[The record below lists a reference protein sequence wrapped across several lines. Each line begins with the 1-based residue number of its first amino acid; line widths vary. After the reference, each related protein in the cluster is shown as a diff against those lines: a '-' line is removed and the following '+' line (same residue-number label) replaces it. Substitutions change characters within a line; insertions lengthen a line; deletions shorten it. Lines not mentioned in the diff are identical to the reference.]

1 MARNCQC
8 GGVLRQHELTDN
20 REAWACASC
29 GRYQPIRRGPDAAP
43 PTPEPP
49 QQSADEHGQFDM
61 FG

>member
-20 REAWACASC
+20 REAWSCPSC
-29 GRYQPIRRGPDAAP
+29 GRYQPMRRGQEEEPA
-43 PTPEPP
+43 PTPPP
-49 QQSADEHGQFDM
+49 VDERGQFDM